1 MSQEMT
7 ASVATTEPDMPST
20 PGSGLV
26 KWGVVGVGILVII
39 GVVLAVRA
47 RKEVAADTAPGFTV
61 TGDAVDIR
69 DGAAAWS
76 YLDFAQARVGKP
88 IPLESVP
95 ARVAFD
101 EARSQPIF
109 APLPGR
115 VDTVSVR
122 LGQKVEKGERL
133 LAIRSP
139 ALVDLSKEI
148 DLLRSKESARGKAAD
163 RLRALVALKAVPEKD
178 LISAEQDLKQ
188 SQLAREAAELKLRS
202 LSVADASEG
211 RYWLTAPQAGVVVER
226 SVLMGQEVGPDRGDP
241 LLVIAEVDE
250 VIVTAD
256 VPEADVRGL
265 QVGQPASISSPAAPD
280 QLTTG
285 RVEYVG
291 EVVDP
296 VRRMVNVR
304 VRVPNPDRLLRP
316 NAYVQVTFS
325 TDGRDRV
332 LVPAEAVVTDDQ
344 RSFVF
349 VRVPNKPQ
357 RLERRPVSVGRHSEG
372 QVEIV
377 DGLAPGETFVAK
389 GALLLLNAV
398 DLAQS

>member
-1 MSQEMT
+1 MSEEST
-7 ASVATTEPDMPST
+7 AYVTTTEPAMPAT
-20 PGSGLV
+20 PGSGRL
-26 KWGVVGVGILVII
+26 KWGVVGLGIVAIAT
-39 GVVLAVRA
+39 VVLAVRA
-47 RKEVAADTAPGFTV
+47 RREVATDNAPPFTV
-61 TGDAVDIR
+61 TGDTVDIR

-76 YLDFAQARVGKP
+76 YLDFAQAHVGKP
-88 IPLESVP
+88 IAPEPVP

-122 LGQKVEKGERL
+122 LGQHVETGDRL
-133 LAIRSP
+133 LAVRST

-148 DLLRSKESARGKAAD
+148 DLLRSKEGARGKAVE

-188 SQLAREAAELKLRS
+188 AQLAREAAELKLRS
-202 LSVADASEG
+202 LSVAEASEG

-226 SVLMGQEVGPDRGDP
+226 NVLMGQEVGPDRGDP

-280 QLTTG
+280 QTITG

-316 NAYVQVTFS
+316 NAFVQVAFA
-325 TDGRDRV
+325 TDGPDRV
-332 LVPAEAVVTDDQ
+332 QVPSEAVVTDDQ

-349 VRVPNKPQ
+349 VRVPSKPQ
-357 RLERRPVSVGRHSEG
+357 RLERRPVSLGRHRQG

-377 DGLAPGETFVAK
+377 DGLSPGETFVSK

-398 DLAQS
+398 DLAQG

>member
-1 MSQEMT
+1 MSEEST
-7 ASVATTEPDMPST
+7 AYIATTEPAMPST
-20 PGSGLV
+20 PGSGRV
-26 KWGVVGVGILVII
+26 KWSVVGLGVIAIVGL
-39 GVVLAVRA
+39 VLAMRA
-47 RKEVAADTAPGFTV
+47 HKDAATDALPAFTV
-61 TGDAVDIR
+61 TGDGVDIR

-76 YLDFAQARVGKP
+76 YLDFAQAQVGQP
-88 IPLESVP
+88 IPLEPVP

-115 VDTVSVR
+115 VDAVSVR
-122 LGQKVEKGERL
+122 LGQHVDKSERL
-133 LAIRSP
+133 LAIRST

-148 DLLRSKESARGKAAD
+148 DLLRSKESARGKAVE
-163 RLRALVALKAVPEKD
+163 RLRALVTLKAVPEKD
-178 LISAEQDLKQ
+178 LTSAEQDLKQ
-188 SQLAREAAELKLRS
+188 AQLAREAAELKLRS

-256 VPEADVRGL
+256 VPEVDVRGL

-280 QLTTG
+280 QPIVG

-304 VRVPNPDRLLRP
+304 VRVLNTDRLLRP
-316 NAYVQVTFS
+316 NAFVQVAFS
-325 TDGRDRV
+325 TDGQNRV

-349 VRVPNKPQ
+349 VRMPSKPQ
-357 RLERRPVSVGRHSEG
+357 RLERRPVSIGRHREG

-377 DGLAPGETFVAK
+377 DGLSAGETFVSK

-398 DLAQS
+398 DLAQG

>member
-1 MSQEMT
+1 MSEEST
-7 ASVATTEPDMPST
+7 AYAATTQPDLPA
-20 PGSGLV
+20 PLGSNHL
-26 KWGVVGVGILVII
+26 KWGAVGLGIVII
-39 GVVLAVRA
+39 GGMLLATHG
-47 RKEVAADTAPGFTV
+47 RKEVAADATPAFTV
-61 TGDAVDIR
+61 TGDSVDIR

-76 YLDFAQARVGKP
+76 YLDFAQAQLGPP
-88 IPLESVP
+88 IALEPVP

-101 EARSQPIF
+101 ETRSQPIV
-109 APLPGR
+109 APLQGR
-115 VDTVSVR
+115 VEAVSIR
-122 LGQKVEKGERL
+122 LGQRVEKGDRL

-148 DLLRSKESARGKAAD
+148 DLLRSKETARSKVVE

-178 LISAEQDLKQ
+178 LVSAEQDLRQ
-188 SQLAREAAELKLRS
+188 AQLARQAAELKLSS
-202 LSVADASEG
+202 LSVAEVGEG

-226 SVLMGQEVGPDRGDP
+226 NVLMGQEAGPDRSDP

-256 VPEADVRGL
+256 VPESEVRGL
-265 QVGQPASISSPAAPD
+265 QVGQPASVSSPAAPD
-280 QLTTG
+280 RPITG
-285 RVEYVG
+285 HVEYVG

-296 VRRMVNVR
+296 LRRMVNVR
-304 VRVPNPDRLLRP
+304 VRVANPDRSLRP
-316 NAYVQVTFS
+316 NAFVQVAFS
-325 TDGRDRV
+325 TDGPQRV

-349 VRVPNKPQ
+349 VRVSNRPE
-357 RLERRPVSVGRHSEG
+357 RLERRPVSLGRHREG
-372 QVEIV
+372 HVEIV
-377 DGLAPGETFVAK
+377 DGLSPGEAFVSK

>member
-1 MSQEMT
+1 MSEEST
-7 ASVATTEPDMPST
+7 AYVATTDPAMPSA
-20 PGSGLV
+20 PGAGRL
-26 KWGVVGVGILVII
+26 KWGVVGVGII
-39 GVVLAVRA
+39 A
-47 RKEVAADTAPGFTV
+47 VAAAVIAAHVRREAASDSAPRVTV

-76 YLDFAQARVGKP
+76 YLDFAQAQVGKP
-88 IPLESVP
+88 VAPQPVP
-95 ARVAFD
+95 AHVAFD

-115 VDTVSVR
+115 VETVSVR
-122 LGQKVEKGERL
+122 LGQHVEKGDRL
-133 LAIRSP
+133 LAVRST

-148 DLLRSKESARGKAAD
+148 ELLRSKEGARGKAVE

-178 LISAEQDLKQ
+178 LVSAEQDLKQ
-188 SQLAREAAELKLRS
+188 AQLAREAAELKLRS
-202 LSVADASEG
+202 LSVAEVSEG

-226 SVLMGQEVGPDRGDP
+226 TVLMGQEVGPDRGDP

-265 QVGQPASISSPAAPD
+265 QVGQSASISSPAAPD
-280 QLTTG
+280 QTITG

-304 VRVPNPDRLLRP
+304 VRVANPDRLLRP
-316 NAYVQVTFS
+316 NAFVQVAFA
-325 TDGRDRV
+325 TDGPDRV
-332 LVPAEAVVTDDQ
+332 LGPTEAVVTDDQ

-357 RLERRPVSVGRHSEG
+357 RLERRPVSLGRQREG

-377 DGLAPGETFVAK
+377 DGLSPGETFASK

-398 DLAQS
+398 DLAQG

>member
-1 MSQEMT
+1 MSEEST
-7 ASVATTEPDMPST
+7 AYIATTEPAMPST
-20 PGSGLV
+20 PGSGRT
-26 KWGVVGVGILVII
+26 KWGVVGLGAIVIA
-39 GVVLAVRA
+39 GAVLAVRVH
-47 RKEVAADTAPGFTV
+47 KEAATEATPAFTV

-76 YLDFAQARVGKP
+76 YLDFAQAQVGKP
-88 IPLESVP
+88 IPLEPVP

-122 LGQKVEKGERL
+122 LGQHVDKGDRL
-133 LAIRSP
+133 LAIRST

-148 DLLRSKESARGKAAD
+148 DLLRSKESARGKAVE

-178 LISAEQDLKQ
+178 LVGAEQDLKQ
-188 SQLAREAAELKLRS
+188 AQLAREAAELKLRS
-202 LSVADASEG
+202 LSVAEVSEG

-280 QLTTG
+280 QTIVG

-316 NAYVQVTFS
+316 NAFVQVAFS
-325 TDGRDRV
+325 TDGQNRV

-349 VRVPNKPQ
+349 VRVPTKPQ
-357 RLERRPVSVGRHSEG
+357 RLERRPVSLGRHREG

-377 DGLAPGETFVAK
+377 DGLAAGETFVSK

-398 DLAQS
+398 DLAQG

>member
-1 MSQEMT
+1 MSEEST
-7 ASVATTEPDMPST
+7 ACVATTEPAMPLT
-20 PGSGLV
+20 PGAGRL
-26 KWGVVGVGILVII
+26 KWGVIGLGVVAIAA
-39 GVVLAVRA
+39 VVLAVRA
-47 RKEVAADTAPGFTV
+47 RKEVATQPAPPFTV
-61 TGDAVDIR
+61 TGDGVDIHE
-69 DGAAAWS
+69 GAAAWS
-76 YLDFAQARVGKP
+76 YLDFAQARIGKP
-88 IPLESVP
+88 IPREPVP

-101 EARSQPIF
+101 ESRSQPIF

-122 LGQKVEKGERL
+122 LGQHVEKGEQL
-133 LAIRSP
+133 LAVRST

-148 DLLRSKESARGKAAD
+148 DLLRSKESARTKGVE

-188 SQLAREAAELKLRS
+188 AQLAREAAELKLRS
-202 LSVADASEG
+202 LSVAEVSEG

-226 SVLMGQEVGPDRGDP
+226 NVLMGQEVGPERGDP
-241 LLVIAEVDE
+241 LLVVAEVDE

-256 VPEADVRGL
+256 VPEVDVRGL
-265 QVGQPASISSPAAPD
+265 QVGQPATVSSPAAPD
-280 QLTTG
+280 QAITG

-316 NAYVQVTFS
+316 NAFVQVAFS
-325 TDGRDRV
+325 TGGQERV

-349 VRVPNKPQ
+349 VRAANKPE
-357 RLERRPVSVGRHSEG
+357 RLERRPVRIGRHSEG
-372 QVEIV
+372 QVEIL
-377 DGLAPGETFVAK
+377 DGLRPGETYVAK

>member
-1 MSQEMT
+1 MSEEST
-7 ASVATTEPDMPST
+7 AYVTTTEPAMPSV
-20 PGSGLV
+20 PGSGRL
-26 KWGVVGVGILVII
+26 KWGVVGLGVIAI
-39 GVVLAVRA
+39 AAVVLAVRA
-47 RKEVAADTAPGFTV
+47 RREAATDNAPPFTV

-88 IPLESVP
+88 IAPEPVP

-122 LGQKVEKGERL
+122 LGQHVEKGDQL
-133 LAIRSP
+133 LAVRST

-148 DLLRSKESARGKAAD
+148 DLLRSKEGARGKAVE

-188 SQLAREAAELKLRS
+188 AQLAREAAELKLRS
-202 LSVADASEG
+202 LSVAEVSEG

-226 SVLMGQEVGPDRGDP
+226 TVLMGQEVGPDRGDP

-280 QLTTG
+280 QTITG

-316 NAYVQVTFS
+316 NAFVQVAFA
-325 TDGRDRV
+325 TDGPDRV
-332 LVPAEAVVTDDQ
+332 LVPTEAVVTDDQ

-349 VRVPNKPQ
+349 VRVPSKPQ
-357 RLERRPVSVGRHSEG
+357 RLERRPVSLGRHREG

-377 DGLAPGETFVAK
+377 DGLAPGETFVSK

-398 DLAQS
+398 DLAQG

>member
-1 MSQEMT
+1 MSEEST
-7 ASVATTEPDMPST
+7 AYIAATEPAMPET
-20 PGSGLV
+20 PGSGRL
-26 KWGVVGVGILVII
+26 KWGVVGLAIIALVGTLLI
-39 GVVLAVRA
+39 VRA
-47 RKEVAADTAPGFTV
+47 NRDTATASAPPFTV
-61 TGDAVDIR
+61 NGDAIDIR

-76 YLDFAQARVGKP
+76 YLDFAQAHIGKP
-88 IPLESVP
+88 IPLEPVP

-133 LAIRSP
+133 LAVRST

-148 DLLRSKESARGKAAD
+148 DLLRSKESARGKAVD

-178 LISAEQDLKQ
+178 LISAEQDFKQ
-188 SQLAREAAELKLRS
+188 AQLAREAAELKLRS
-202 LSVADASEG
+202 LSVVDASEG

-256 VPEADVRGL
+256 VPEVDVRGL
-265 QVGQPASISSPAAPD
+265 QVGQPASIVSPAAPD
-280 QLTTG
+280 QPITG

-316 NAYVQVTFS
+316 NAFVQVTFS
-325 TDGRDRV
+325 TDGRERV

-349 VRVPNKPQ
+349 VRMPNKPQ
-357 RLERRPVSVGRHSEG
+357 RLERRGVSVGRHSEG

-377 DGLAPGETFVAK
+377 DGLSPGETFVSK

-398 DLAQS
+398 DLAQG